1 MQGVKVYMDSNFAVI
16 LPKNIASGK
25 PKKSV

>member
-1 MQGVKVYMDSNFAVI
+1 MQGMKVYMDSNFAVI